1 VAGLV
6 AREHLLLLQQH
17 DVCILARAREE
28 SGRREADDATADH
41 DHPHPFTISA
51 MAGRRTRTDD
61 ACGDARPT
69 IVIHAGAGDRT
80 AALRDRE
87 QEWHD
92 ALRAAIDR
100 GRAALEAGGG
110 ALDAAQAAVAF
121 MEDEADQ
128 FNAGRGSVLCADGR
142 VEMSAAMMRGS
153 DRAAGGV
160 ACVTR
165 TRYPIAAARLVLESE
180 RVLMIGEQADAWAI
194 GAGSEQREPS
204 YFVTDEQVALLAEHR
219 AGAGMRDGGPG
230 RDGGTVGAVCLDSH
244 GILAAA
250 TSTGGVRGQLPGR
263 VGDTPIFGA
272 GTWADG
278 EVAVSCT
285 GEGEAFI
292 RSGVAR
298 QIAARVAAGEE
309 LSRAA
314 RRALDDVAA
323 VGGVG
328 GLIALDVHGNVAT
341 PLLTEVM
348 PRAIWRLGEDLDV
361 QIA

>member
-1 VAGLV
+1 MTLV
-6 AREHLLLLQQH
+6 
-17 DVCILARAREE
+17 
-28 SGRREADDATADH
+28 
-41 DHPHPFTISA
+41 
-51 MAGRRTRTDD
+51 
-61 ACGDARPT
+61 GDARPT

-110 ALDAAQAAVAF
+110 ALDAAQAAVAY
-121 MEDEADQ
+121 MEDEADH

-165 TRYPIAAARLVLESE
+165 TRFPIEAARLVLESE
-180 RVLMIGEQADAWAI
+180 RVLMIGEQADAWVAAA
-194 GAGSEQREPS
+194 GAEQCEPS
-204 YFVTDEQVALLAEHR
+204 YFVTDEQVARLAEDR
-219 AGAGMRDGGPG
+219 LPSPDAAAVRPG
-230 RDGGTVGAVCLDSH
+230 RDGGTVGAVCLDSR
-244 GILAAA
+244 GVLAAA

-298 QIAARVAAGEE
+298 QIAARVAARRGA
-309 LSRAA
+309 LAGRPAGARRRRRCRWA
-314 RRALDDVAA
+314 RRADRARRSRQCGDPAADRGDAEGDLEARARTSTCRSPDRRLSAGLPWRFQAIPESVLVPVARPQVMHA
-323 VGGVG
+323 HCRRHAGADRRSQRCV
-328 GLIALDVHGNVAT
+328 T
-341 PLLTEVM
+341 PLA
-348 PRAIWRLGEDLDV
+348 R
-361 QIA
+361 

>member
-1 VAGLV
+1 MTDQGTTT
-6 AREHLLLLQQH
+6 H
-17 DVCILARAREE
+17 DPGSDVHRNGE
-28 SGRREADDATADH
+28 
-41 DHPHPFTISA
+41 
-51 MAGRRTRTDD
+51 
-61 ACGDARPT
+61 RPT
-69 IVIHAGAGDRT
+69 IVIHAGAGDHT
-80 AALRDRE
+80 SAMRE
-87 QEWHD
+87 HEEDWDD

-100 GRAALEAGGG
+100 GRAVLQAGGS
-110 ALDAAQAAVAF
+110 ALDAAQAAVAC

-142 VEMSAAMMRGS
+142 VEMSAALMRGS
-153 DRAAGGV
+153 DRAAGAV

-165 TRYPIAAARLVLESE
+165 TRFPIGGARLVLESE
-180 RVLMIGEQADAWAI
+180 RVLMIGEQADAWVATA
-194 GAGSEQREPS
+194 GAEQRERS
-204 YFVTDEQVALLAEHR
+204 YFVTDEQIASLGDHVAAPL
-219 AGAGMRDGGPG
+219 DGERPG

-278 EVAVSCT
+278 NVAVSCT

-298 QIAARVAAGEE
+298 QLAARVAAGEG
-309 LSRAA
+309 LSQAA

-323 VGGVG
+323 VGGLG
-328 GLIALDVHGNVAT
+328 GLIALDARGNVAT

-348 PRAIWRLGEDLDV
+348 PRAIWRLGEGIVV